1 MANNKEDIKVN
12 EKPRFFQVEAA
23 EMEDIAGEGNSP
35 ILLPATNHV
44 IVKTNQKLGN
54 NKTKKTRN

>member
-1 MANNKEDIKVN
+1 M
-12 EKPRFFQVEAA
+12 EAA
-23 EMEDIAGEGNSP
+23 EMEDIVGEGNSP